1 MKLNLFIW
9 SQLPLLVLSFNRL
22 FLHPQHVRTTIFT
35 EPQYNYDHL
44 DKDNYNKIR
53 KINQEKTHS
62 KNYMPYKKITNTTR
76 NIPNKNEL
84 LDKMVSIS
92 KQIMENISQQ
102 NNNDNDEPLII
113 NLPSQATANWDSP
126 TLRSGESLN
135 MTIPNK
141 KLKNGFLDTDGI
153 FRYNRSLKRGDG
165 NNIDRT
171 RRKYSCWEEDDE
183 GGQGQGDIFTP
194 RGSLS
199 SSNEFSKENNFQ
211 LIKPSTYTFKNI
223 GGYENIKKELLQ
235 ISDILID
242 YSKYKK
248 FNVRTPKGLI
258 LDGPPGNGKTL
269 IAKCFSGEIQIPFIQ
284 CSGAEFSD
292 KYVGVG
298 ASRIRE
304 LFELAEKNTPCIIFI
319 DEIDALARK
328 RGNDMVNSN
337 SEKDQTLNQLLVCMD
352 GFKELS
358 GVFVIGATNRIDMLD
373 EALLRPGRMDKHIYI
388 GNPDKNTRN
397 EILKIHLKG
406 KPINEIIHHNYLIDL
421 TSGFSGSQIENLL
434 NEAMLKALRENRIQ
448 ITVDDL
454 EQTANRIISG
464 FQGLEN
470 KYSPDMIRR
479 IIIHELGHAI
489 IGLFSKEHPK
499 LSKVC
504 INLWSPKTPG
514 YTIFETTD
522 EDNNI
527 HTKGGLF
534 AHLTVLFSGRIAEEF
549 FYGDSITTGAR
560 QDLEQAHNLAN
571 DMILKYGMGKQNVYP
586 YSSDKY
592 KNIIDEEINDLLL
605 LAAIKSR
612 KIITDSKNLIL
623 DCCEI
628 LKQDNKLFADQIV
641 EIVDTK
647 YPYLWDIYKT
657 QSIYK

>member
-1 MKLNLFIW
+1 MKLCTVWMLH
-9 SQLPLLVLSFNRL
+9 LPLSLLSFKVIYQQWK
-22 FLHPQHVRTTIFT
+22 HTTLFT

-44 DKDNYNKIR
+44 DKDNYNKIH
-53 KINQEKTHS
+53 KIIHKNAYS
-62 KNYMPYKKITNTTR
+62 RNYMPYRKVTNTSR
-76 NIPNKNEL
+76 NIQHTNEL
-84 LDKMVSIS
+84 FEKMVSLNN
-92 KQIMENISQQ
+92 QIMENIQKQ
-102 NNNDNDEPLII
+102 EGDYNDDEDEPLII
-113 NLPSQATANWDSP
+113 NITTPH
-126 TLRSGESLN
+126 
-135 MTIPNK
+135 K
-141 KLKNGFLDTDGI
+141 KSKNGFLDENGI
-153 FRYNRSLKRGDG
+153 FRYYRPSKKGSVRIGG
-165 NNIDRT
+165 VSNI
-171 RRKYSCWEEDDE
+171 RKTDNFWEEDEDDEEDDE
-183 GGQGQGDIFTP
+183 GRGDIFVP
-194 RGSLS
+194 QGS
-199 SSNEFSKENNFQ
+199 SSSSKNEFSKENNFQ
-211 LIKPSTYTFKNI
+211 VVKQNTHTFKNI
-223 GGYENIKKELLQ
+223 GGYDNIKKELLQ
-235 ISDILID
+235 ISDILLN
-242 YSKYKK
+242 YPKYKK
-248 FNVRTPKGLI
+248 YNVRTPKGLI

-269 IAKCFSGEIQIPFIQ
+269 IAKCFSGEIQIAFIQ

-304 LFELAEKNTPCIIFI
+304 LFDLAEKNKPCIIFI
-319 DEIDALARK
+319 DEVDALARK

-373 EALLRPGRMDKHIYI
+373 EALLRPGRIDKHIYI
-388 GNPDKNTRN
+388 GNPDKSTRN

-406 KPINEIIHHNYLIDL
+406 KPIEENIKPDYLIEL

-434 NEAMLKALRENRIQ
+434 NEAMLKSLRENRII
-448 ITVDDL
+448 ITMDDL

-499 LSKVC
+499 LTKVC

-527 HTKGGLF
+527 HTKEGLF

-586 YSSDKY
+586 YISDKY
-592 KNIIDEEINDLLL
+592 KNIIDEEINDLLS
-605 LAAIKSR
+605 LAAIESR
-612 KIITDSKNLIL
+612 KIISNSKNLIL

-628 LKQDNKLFADQIV
+628 LKRENKLFVDQIV

-657 QSIYK
+657 HTIYK